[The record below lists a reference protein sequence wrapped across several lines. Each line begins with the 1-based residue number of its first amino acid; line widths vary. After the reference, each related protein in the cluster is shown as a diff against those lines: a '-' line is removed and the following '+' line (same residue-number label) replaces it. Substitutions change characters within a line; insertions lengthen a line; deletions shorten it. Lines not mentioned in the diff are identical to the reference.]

1 MPKDYYGIL
10 GVSRSAG
17 SEEIKK
23 AYRKLAH
30 KHHPDKAGGNEA
42 KFKEINEA
50 YQVLSDKQKKSQYDQ
65 FGSAFDQSG
74 AGGTGGFGGFD
85 FSGFSDAFSGGGQD
99 GFRFEFGNDAGGF
112 GDIFSDLFG
121 GRTGENRRQKRGDDV
136 SIDIDIT
143 LPEAAAGVE
152 KEIKMYISSVCPRC
166 SGSGAEHGSSIKTC
180 KTCGG
185 SGKVRK
191 ARRTILGTFAQVEI
205 CQDCQG
211 EGEKPERNCAKCGGD
226 GKTKEDKTI
235 KVKIPPGIAD
245 GQTIRLSGQGEV
257 GFRPASGKSIPGD
270 LYITTH
276 ILPHPVFKRKQD
288 NIYCNLEI
296 NFSQAVFGSRIEV
309 PTLRG
314 KVNLKIPPGI
324 QSGKIIK
331 LGGKGIP
338 HLQGRGNGDMFV
350 VVQVKTPSSLSKKQK
365 QLLEELKKE
374 GL

>member
-1 MPKDYYGIL
+1 MPKDYYEIL

-17 SEEIKK
+17 NKEIKK

-50 YQVLSDKQKKSQYDQ
+50 YQVLSDKKKRSQYDQ
-65 FGSAFDQSG
+65 FGSTFDQAG
-74 AGGTGGFGGFD
+74 TGGTGGFGGFD
-85 FSGFSDAFSGGGQD
+85 FSGFSDAFSGGGQN
-99 GFRFEFGNDAGGF
+99 GFRFEFDDDAGGF

-121 GRTGENRRQKRGDDV
+121 GRTSENRRRKRGADV
-136 SIDIDIT
+136 SVDIGIT
-143 LPEAAAGVE
+143 LEEAAGGVE
-152 KEIKMYISSVCPRC
+152 KEINMYVSSVCPRC
-166 SGSGAEHGSSIKTC
+166 KGGGAEPGSSIKTC

-185 SGKVRK
+185 DGKVRK

-211 EGEKPERNCAKCGGD
+211 EGEKPEKNCTKCGGD
-226 GKTKEDKTI
+226 GKTKESKTI

-257 GFRPASGKSIPGD
+257 GFRPAGGKSIPGD

-276 ILPHPVFKRKQD
+276 ILPHPVFKRRQD
-288 NIYCNLEI
+288 NIYCDLEI
-296 NFSQAVFGSRIEV
+296 NFSQAVFGGKIEA
-309 PTLRG
+309 PTLKG
-314 KVNLKIPPGI
+314 GINLKIPPGI